1 MNRPGKIKIRLYSVG
16 IEDDDHTLYEIVL
29 PGRTHAH
36 ACQAANTLLTFMGPS
51 ALKPF
56 DMMAPHTTDLK
67 SEYVRTAPKLL
78 EQLFDAY
85 DHATFVRSDFPPRH
99 HIFKTLEFQIDVARS
114 VTRPAPEKLREYIKH
129 RALNQ
134 LPAQINTHGSSKKP
148 ANPFQA
154 DSRLT
159 KEPVKAA
166 KSFSRFV
173 ENEAREAEAFRRHV
187 NSEIIRARKSISAT
201 AQQQVKQ
208 VRALIAATFAPHYKA
223 LRSTPEKQ
231 APNSAVGSIGHHARI
246 AARKAVMKAQQ
257 QAFRAAIKP
266 ILREKQAALAKADE
280 QRARFNKIDRQLTMT
295 AQPVLQK
302 QWREISTAHARQKH
316 GPAQPALEPQKGPVS
331 FMDRIASRAN
341 QLRTQIPAQEQDN
354 SPEPD
359 K

>member
-1 MNRPGKIKIRLYSVG
+1 MIKHGKMKFRLYSVG

-51 ALKPF
+51 AFKPF

-85 DHATFVRSDFPPRH
+85 DHATFIRSHFPARH
-99 HIFKTLEFQIDVARS
+99 QIFKTLEFQIDVARS
-114 VTRPAPEKLREYIKH
+114 VTRPTPEKLREYIKH

-154 DSRLT
+154 HSRLT

-166 KSFSRFV
+166 KTFSRYV
-173 ENEAREAEAFRRHV
+173 EKDAREIADLRNRIT
-187 NSEIIRARKSISAT
+187 SEHIHARKAISAI
-201 AQQQVKQ
+201 AHKKIREA
-208 VRALIAATFAPHYKA
+208 RALIAESFAPHFKA
-223 LRSTPEKQ
+223 LRSAPAKQ
-231 APNSAVGSIGHHARI
+231 SLNMATGNLGHHARI

-280 QRARFNKIDRQLTMT
+280 HRARFSKIDRELALT
-295 AQPVLQK
+295 AQPMLQK
-302 QWREISTAHARQKH
+302 QWREISTAHARQKL
-316 GPAQPALEPQKGPVS
+316 GPAQPALQPQNQPVS
-331 FMDRIASRAN
+331 FIDRIAARAN
-341 QLRTQIPAQEQDN
+341 QRRAQAPAQEQDN
-354 SPEPD
+354 NPEPEI
-359 K
+359 

>member
-1 MNRPGKIKIRLYSVG
+1 MIKRGKMKIRLYSVG

-36 ACQAANTLLTFMGPS
+36 ACQAANTLLSFMGPS
-51 ALKPF
+51 AFKPL

-67 SEYVRTAPKLL
+67 SEYARTAPKLL

-85 DHATFVRSDFPPRH
+85 DHATFMRSHFPARH
-99 HIFKTLEFQIDVARS
+99 QIFKTLEFQIDVARS

-148 ANPFQA
+148 ANPFHA

-173 ENEAREAEAFRRHV
+173 ENETREAEAFRRHV
-187 NSEIIRARKSISAT
+187 NSEVIRARKSISEIARKR
-201 AQQQVKQ
+201 VKEA
-208 VRALIAATFAPHYKA
+208 RALIVDTFAPHYKA
-223 LRSTPEKQ
+223 LRSATNKQ
-231 APNSAVGSIGHHARI
+231 APTTEIGNLGHHARM

-266 ILREKQAALAKADE
+266 ILREKQTALAKTDE
-280 QRARFNKIDRQLTMT
+280 QRARFNKIDRQLTLT
-295 AQPVLQK
+295 AQPMLQK
-302 QWREISTAHARQKH
+302 RWREISTAHARQKH
-316 GPAQPALEPQKGPVS
+316 GPAQPALQPQKQPVS
-331 FMDRIASRAN
+331 YMDRIAARAI
-341 QLRTQIPAQEQDN
+341 QLRAQAPAQEQDN